1 MFGLDKGYEM
11 QPRLKWKSHRKKLD
25 SFKVEETQ
33 MSRNQCI
40 SIESRRKLDFV
51 KKHFLPK
58 DVLD

>member
-25 SFKVEETQ
+25 SFEVERTQ
-33 MSRNQCI
+33 MSRNQCL